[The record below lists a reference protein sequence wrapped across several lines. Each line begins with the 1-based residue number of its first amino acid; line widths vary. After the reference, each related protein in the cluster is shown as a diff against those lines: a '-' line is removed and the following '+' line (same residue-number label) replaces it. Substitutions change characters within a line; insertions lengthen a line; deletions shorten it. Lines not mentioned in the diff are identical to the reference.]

1 MRYLPT
7 AAVDSEPQ
15 PRLIEAVRVVRQAS
29 VSCYGLP
36 RIRGLRYQ
44 RITVLASDHELVV
57 EDSPGS
63 LTPVY
68 PPGNV
73 QGKRSTSPRAA
84 QSSSTALD
92 AYYRAAGRR
101 LEASPRHWA
110 SARPARP

>member
-1 MRYLPT
+1 VRYLPT

-68 PPGNV
+68 PPENV
-73 QGKRSTSPRAA
+73 HRTAGVCLMLWTAPHPWFAVPA
-84 QSSSTALD
+84 HNSSC
-92 AYYRAAGRR
+92 
-101 LEASPRHWA
+101 E
-110 SARPARP
+110 RP